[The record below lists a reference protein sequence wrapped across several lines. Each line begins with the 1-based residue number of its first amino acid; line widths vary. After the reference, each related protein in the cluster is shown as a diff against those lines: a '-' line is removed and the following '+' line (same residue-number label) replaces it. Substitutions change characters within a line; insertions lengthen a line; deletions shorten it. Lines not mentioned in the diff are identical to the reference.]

1 MARTLSENIRV
12 LRRARHL
19 TQEQLA
25 QALCVT
31 VGAVYKW
38 EADLSQPEL
47 TTLMELADFF
57 DTTVDALLGYVPRD
71 NRLPALAAR
80 LTQYRHQKNRAG
92 LAEAEKALHKYPN
105 TFEIVYPCAALYRV
119 FGIAT
124 GERPLLYRAME
135 LLQTAAR
142 LLPQN
147 TDPKIGEHTL
157 SAEMAEV
164 LLSLGECEQAVSLL
178 KQADRGGAYDDRI
191 GLMLAAECGR
201 PEEAMP
207 YLSAALLET
216 TAALL
221 RILMGYANVYFSR
234 QDFRSAQALLQWGL
248 TAISGLKDG
257 QTPCFLDKIGASLT
271 VWLAFAH
278 LQNGENDAARA
289 ALKRAR
295 SLASAFDAAPNFR
308 AGSLR
313 FIRDDEQAGVYD
325 DLGETALG
333 GVEKTLRDLESPA
346 LSAMWREENEHE

>member
-80 LTQYRHQKNRAG
+80 LTQYRHQKDRAG

-157 SAEMAEV
+157 SAEM
-164 LLSLGECEQAVSLL
+164 
-178 KQADRGGAYDDRI
+178 
-191 GLMLAAECGR
+191 
-201 PEEAMP
+201 
-207 YLSAALLET
+207 
-216 TAALL
+216 AALL

-295 SLASAFDAAPNFR
+295 SLASAFDAAPDFR

-333 GVEKTLRDLESPA
+333 GVEKTLRDLESSA

>member
-57 DTTVDALLGYVPRD
+57 DTTVDALLGYAPRD

-80 LTQYRHQKNRAG
+80 LTQYRHQKDRAG

-164 LLSLGECEQAVSLL
+164 LFSLGECEQAVSLL
-178 KQADRGGAYDDRI
+178 K
-191 GLMLAAECGR
+191 
-201 PEEAMP
+201 
-207 YLSAALLET
+207 
-216 TAALL
+216 
-221 RILMGYANVYFSR
+221 
-234 QDFRSAQALLQWGL
+234 
-248 TAISGLKDG
+248 
-257 QTPCFLDKIGASLT
+257 
-271 VWLAFAH
+271 
-278 LQNGENDAARA
+278 
-289 ALKRAR
+289 
-295 SLASAFDAAPNFR
+295 
-308 AGSLR
+308 
-313 FIRDDEQAGVYD
+313 
-325 DLGETALG
+325 
-333 GVEKTLRDLESPA
+333 
-346 LSAMWREENEHE
+346 